1 MDSDRRSGFVLGLSL
16 AEVLVLLVF
25 AAMMV
30 YAVDMVEGRGQGA
43 EPPPP
48 PVVEPAP
55 APAVDAG
62 LQAKLDEA
70 LAKNAGLEKQLDEI
84 RLIMDDVKNMVG
96 AKGTTKESFQ
106 VAIGNLKRG
115 YAMCQQGGN
124 TLIEATVEHG
134 DESIA
139 VIGDVPPDLRV
150 SLKKGDQ
157 TSDLEEIVSFLQD
170 VYQYE
175 KDQNCRFN
183 YRLKYATDTDYK
195 RAREAYDKY
204 LYREK

>member
-1 MDSDRRSGFVLGLSL
+1 MESDARSGWVLGLSL
-16 AEVLVLLVF
+16 VAVLLLLVF

-30 YAVDMVEGRGQGA
+30 YVTDTVEGRAPEGQA
-43 EPPPP
+43 PQAVVEPPPP
-48 PVVEPAP
+48 
-55 APAVDAG
+55 VDQG
-62 LQAKLDEA
+62 LQARLDEA
-70 LAKNAGLEKQLDEI
+70 LEKNSGLEKQLNEMTTMMEE
-84 RLIMDDVKNMVG
+84 LKVLVG
-96 AKGTTKESFQ
+96 AKGITKDSFQ

-115 YAMCQQGGN
+115 YAVCQQGGN

-134 DESIA
+134 DETVA
-139 VIGDVPPDLRV
+139 VIGDIPPDMRV

-183 YRLKYATDTDYK
+183 YRLKYATDSDYK
-195 RAREAYDKY
+195 RAREGYDKY